1 MSTYTI
7 TPDADTYH
15 CLVLTDPND
24 WDRFDEF
31 SGERLANMWT
41 PVAVRTF
48 KVKKEGEFPHL
59 ASHVPVFS
67 EQAWQILQSLVKGS
81 VEALPLKHPTKPYYA
96 INVLDL
102 VDCLDYSRSQIVR
115 FPSGGIM
122 EIDRYSFKESCV
134 EGKHI
139 FKIAEAPLKQVLV
152 SEKFKELVEKNR
164 LEGLVFSKVG

>member
-1 MSTYTI
+1 MPTYTI

-15 CLVLTDPND
+15 CLVLTNPSD

-31 SGERLANMWT
+31 TGERLADTWT
-41 PVAVRTF
+41 PVAVKTL
-48 KVKKEGEFPHL
+48 KVKKAGDFPYL
-59 ASHVPVFS
+59 ISHVPVFS
-67 EQAWQILQSLVKGS
+67 GRAWQILQSLVKGS
-81 VEALPLKHPTKPYYA
+81 VEALPLEHPTKTVYA

-102 VDCLDYSRSQIVR
+102 LDCLDYSRSQIVR

-122 EIDRYSFKESCV
+122 EIERYAFKEGCV

-152 SEKFKELVEKNR
+152 SDAFKELVER
-164 LEGLVFSKVG
+164 SQLEGLIFSKVG